1 MEENKVQ
8 ENQTF
13 TAEQM
18 EQMFPGFKEK
28 IEEVKVRHSADADE
42 SDGITIGGRH
52 YTAEQLDWMS
62 KHPQGQRKKWTA
74 AEKKAK
80 NKKNKAA
87 SKQRRKKKK

>member
-1 MEENKVQ
+1 MEENKTQ

-28 IEEVKVRHSADADE
+28 IEEAKLKDSTSTDE
-42 SDGITIGGRH
+42 DGGITIGGRH
-52 YTAEQLDWMS
+52 YTAQQLEWMT

-74 AEKKAK
+74 AEKKAR

-87 SKQRRKKKK
+87 SKQRRKKK